1 MGTDDQ
7 RDESAQNPEEP
18 GPDQEVDFE
27 EAVSELEAVESK
39 RRRWGY
45 VLGIGAALLLVAGV
59 VVGVEYRSWL
69 FKPKMPIE
77 ESRRDIIR
85 DTDDPQCRTM
95 IADITNIANTYYALE
110 SRIEQVVPDGEDE
123 EIRKVDEKLATIEE
137 RLDEAE
143 ALSRKATLRFDRSRE
158 ELDKWFGHVDY
169 EVRILREVTQNT
181 LARRKEQRAESAD
194 AGATG
199 GDAGADA
206 ETDAGS
212 PTVGSDRTPVER
224 RNGALVALHD
234 AFENFRVWHQ
244 ASMHPCGDAE
254 KDEQPW
260 RPADWKQKGGP
271 DASSGE

>member
-7 RDESAQNPEEP
+7 RDESPQRPEQG
-18 GPDQEVDFE
+18 GPDEEVDFE

-45 VLGIGAALLLVAGV
+45 VLGIGSALLLVAAV

-69 FKPKMPIE
+69 FQPRMPIE

-85 DTDDPQCRTM
+85 DTDDPQCRNM
-95 IADITNIANTYYALE
+95 IADVTNIANTYYTLE
-110 SRIEQVVPDGEDE
+110 SRLEEVVPDGEPA

-143 ALSRKATLRFDRSRE
+143 ALSREAKLRFDRSRE

-169 EVRILREVTQNT
+169 EVRILREVTQNA
-181 LARRKEQRAESAD
+181 LDRQKAKGSGSAD
-194 AGATG
+194 AGSTADTG
-199 GDAGADA
+199 SEQDNDAGTPAVA
-206 ETDAGS
+206 
-212 PTVGSDRTPVER
+212 SDRTPVER
-224 RNGALVALHD
+224 RDGALVAMHD

-244 ASMHPCGDAE
+244 ASMHPCGNAE
-254 KDEQPW
+254 KDEEPW
-260 RPADWKQKGGP
+260 RPADWKKDGGA
-271 DASSGE
+271 DATSGE